1 MQSSITVQKHCDQAA
16 HTSGCRVLCPFIKH
30 KGPRTV
36 CVLLQ
41 NYSRTWT
48 QLLGIHK
55 TAVSSKLGKCETTNK
70 LTWVK
75 SKSIKK
81 KTQIRLK
88 KQINNMG
95 KCEKGANFVDLKS
108 QFYSTMF

>member
-1 MQSSITVQKHCDQAA
+1 MALFKWLHLIACQYYFNDIIKKNRCSHQQQYRSTVIKAA
-16 HTSGCRVLCPFIKH
+16 HTSGSRVLCPFIKH

-81 KTQIRLK
+81 
-88 KQINNMG
+88 NPN
-95 KCEKGANFVDLKS
+95 
-108 QFYSTMF
+108 